1 MTNAG
6 GSDDVADGVL
16 YFPYISVPQNA
27 WFTRVLLYWDEVG
40 SIVPARHARDQSRV
54 TAFMRDLVSA
64 KLVRPI
70 VPEAFDRH
78 LYAAVDPFLEF
89 VASDPEIAARAKSGF
104 GSESASRGGSEPG
117 TSFRIHRGK
126 FSYILG
132 RELERRGLARPAGDG
147 RRGRDWLEVES
158 RTATAY
164 MAYLSAT
171 LGALEDVEMDPITD
185 TLGALAPFGGGEP
198 TAPLQLAAELRMGV
212 LESVL
217 PGPTNSISV
226 STLVRFKERH
236 GELLGR
242 FRSEIESQLLKLAET
257 PDADVREAK
266 RSILT
271 AELQDQLAEI
281 EGQMR
286 PQWPKLVFGTLCNV
300 LGAAIPVGAAVATG
314 ALPVAAGG
322 VPGLMNA
329 VYTAQAA
336 VRRPGEVRKNPLAY
350 AALAREHLVD

>member
-1 MTNAG
+1 MAE
-6 GSDDVADGVL
+6 AVL
-16 YFPYISVPQNA
+16 YFPYISVPRNA

-40 SIVPARHARDQSRV
+40 SIVPERHAEDLSRV
-54 TAFMRDLVSA
+54 SAFMRDLVSA
-64 KLVRPI
+64 ELVRPI
-70 VPEAFDRH
+70 VPEAFDRR
-78 LYAAVDPFLEF
+78 LYGAVDPFLEF
-89 VASDPEIAARAKSGF
+89 VDSDPEIAARAAIGF

-117 TSFRIHRGK
+117 TSMRIHRGK
-126 FSYILG
+126 FGYMLG
-132 RELERRGLARPAGDG
+132 DQLERRGLARPAGDG

-171 LGALEDVEMDPITD
+171 LGALDEVEMDPITD
-185 TLGALAPFGGGEP
+185 TLGSLAPFGGGEP
-198 TAPLQLAAELRMGV
+198 TAPMQLVAELRMGV

-217 PGPTNSISV
+217 PGPANSISV

-242 FRSEIESQLLKLAET
+242 FRRHIESHLLDLAVI
-257 PDADVREAK
+257 PDAAVREAK
-266 RSILT
+266 RGILT
-271 AELQDQLAEI
+271 AELQDQLDEI
-281 EGQMR
+281 QGRMR
-286 PQWPKLVFGTLCNV
+286 PKWTNLVFGTLCNV

-329 VYTAQAA
+329 IYSAQSA
-336 VRRPGEVRKNPLAY
+336 VRSSGEVRKDPLAY